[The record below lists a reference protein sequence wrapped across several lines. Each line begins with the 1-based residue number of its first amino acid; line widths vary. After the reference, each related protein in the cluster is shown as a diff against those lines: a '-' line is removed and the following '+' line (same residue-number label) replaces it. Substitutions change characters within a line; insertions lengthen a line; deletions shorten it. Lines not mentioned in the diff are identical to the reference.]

1 MIALETNLVDS
12 CRTASRY
19 DLGELGWLIYD
30 FSDFHFNLTIHGRSI
45 VLKNRHQ
52 IVNIGKE
59 QRIVSSNA
67 ARKWVESCAAQ
78 LRAQWAP
85 VFREPIPK
93 SVLINA
99 AIVTYLPTRQLPD
112 ASALY
117 EAPQDAL
124 QACTRQCEA
133 KRMKNPGWVCRK
145 HAGVIENDV
154 QVCSHDGSRRLY
166 DKNNPRVDIV
176 LTPYR
181 G

>member
-1 MIALETNLVDS
+1 MRVFTDEYLRERGIIRHGLGFHTE
-12 CRTASRY
+12 
-19 DLGELGWLIYD
+19 DL
-30 FSDFHFNLTIHGRSI
+30 SDFEFKLTIRGKSI

-59 QRIVSSNA
+59 HRIVSSA
-67 ARKWVESCAAQ
+67 VARKWVEVCAGQ
-78 LRAQWAP
+78 LRAQWLP
-85 VFREPIPK
+85 LFRGPIPK
-93 SVLINA
+93 TVQLNA

-124 QACTRQCEA
+124 QACTRQCEM
-133 KRMKNPGWVCRK
+133 KRLKHPQWVCKK

-166 DKNNPRVDIV
+166 DKHNPRVEIV
-176 LTPYR
+176 LTPCR
-181 G
+181 R